1 MKGVVLMLCLLV
13 TGMAGAA
20 EPPPLALEYQVP
32 LGDIRGRID
41 HLAVDVARQRLFVA
55 ELGNDSVG
63 VVDLATRQVLRTLT
77 GLKEPQGVGY
87 EPGTDTL
94 FVANAGDGSVRLFR
108 GPDFTPAGQIDLGSD
123 ADNVRVDAARHQVVV
138 GHSDGALSTVDA
150 ATGRVLGANRV
161 ADHPEGFQLNPEG
174 KLVWVNIPDAHQIA
188 MLDRLTGK
196 QVASWLETQWSGNF
210 PMAFD
215 REGHRIFVVFR
226 HPAKLA
232 SIDVDTGKMMSSIDT
247 CGDSDD
253 VFVDAKRRRLYV
265 SCGEGYVDVLSET
278 GSAYVRLARIT
289 TRSGARTSYFSPEL
303 DRFYVAAR
311 AAAGAPAAIWVFKP
325 SP

>member
-1 MKGVVLMLCLLV
+1 MKGVLLTLCLLAP
-13 TGMAGAA
+13 GMAGAA
-20 EPPPLALEYQVP
+20 EPPPLALENQVP

-41 HLAVDVARQRLFVA
+41 HLAIDVARQRLFVA

-63 VVDLATRQVLRTLT
+63 VVDLATRQVLRTLM

-87 EPGTDTL
+87 EPGTETL

-108 GPDFTPAGQIDLGSD
+108 GPDYTPAGQVDLGSD
-123 ADNVRVDAARHQVVV
+123 ADNVRVDAARHQVLV
-138 GHSDGALSTVDA
+138 GHSDGTLSTIDA
-150 ATGRVLGANRV
+150 ATGRMLGSIRV
-161 ADHPEGFQLNPEG
+161 NAHPEGFQLDSIG

-188 MLDRLTGK
+188 VLDRLTGK
-196 QVASWLETQWSGNF
+196 QVASWPERQWGGNF

-215 REGHRIFVVFR
+215 PEGHRIFVVFR

-232 SIDVDTGKMMSSIDT
+232 SIDVDTGKTTPSIDT

-253 VFVDAKRRRLYV
+253 VFVDAKRHRAYV
-265 SCGEGYVDVLSET
+265 SCGEGYVDVLSEI
-278 GSAYVRLARIT
+278 GSAYVRIARIT

-311 AAAGAPAAIWVFKP
+311 AAAGVPAAIWVFKP